1 MADLIIQRNKV
12 WYAKCTF
19 LGVRMR
25 DSLKTTD
32 KDQAVER
39 LFELMLLVREGTY
52 QYHATKFND
61 LAKKFEENPPLRD
74 ARNKLGVLRN
84 HLMPAFKD
92 KTLGEIDFEAWAE
105 EVALNRPRTTA
116 IYFIGVAKSMGLPI
130 PEWKDIPLRQAKRWN
145 ETQIL
150 SEEQVLDVIL
160 NHCTPKKYVPVSLIA
175 CYSTL
180 RRGTIL
186 SLRKKDVDLNDG
198 INVVAGRSVKTA
210 VFIPMHKKL
219 RDAFDLVKVVPMR
232 PDDLWFPDINGDNIG
247 TAVRRAFKKV
257 GISWGTF
264 HHLRHFGACHM
275 LNNGVDIATVSK
287 WLGHKDIA
295 TTMIY
300 ARVNRDTLK
309 DSAKVFDTNLHKSA

>member
-92 KTLGEIDFEAWAE
+92 KTLGVRLILKLGQKKLLLIDQERPPFILLVSPNQWGFPF
-105 EVALNRPRTTA
+105 LSGRIYHYDKRNGGMKHRYFQRNRFWMLSSTIVLP
-116 IYFIGVAKSMGLPI
+116 KSMF
-130 PEWKDIPLRQAKRWN
+130 Q
-145 ETQIL
+145 
-150 SEEQVLDVIL
+150 
-160 NHCTPKKYVPVSLIA
+160 
-175 CYSTL
+175 
-180 RRGTIL
+180 
-186 SLRKKDVDLNDG
+186 
-198 INVVAGRSVKTA
+198 
-210 VFIPMHKKL
+210 
-219 RDAFDLVKVVPMR
+219 
-232 PDDLWFPDINGDNIG
+232 FP
-247 TAVRRAFKKV
+247 
-257 GISWGTF
+257 
-264 HHLRHFGACHM
+264 
-275 LNNGVDIATVSK
+275 
-287 WLGHKDIA
+287 
-295 TTMIY
+295 
-300 ARVNRDTLK
+300 
-309 DSAKVFDTNLHKSA
+309 

>member
-1 MADLIIQRNKV
+1 
-12 WYAKCTF
+12 
-19 LGVRMR
+19 
-25 DSLKTTD
+25 
-32 KDQAVER
+32 
-39 LFELMLLVREGTY
+39 
-52 QYHATKFND
+52 
-61 LAKKFEENPPLRD
+61 
-74 ARNKLGVLRN
+74 
-84 HLMPAFKD
+84 
-92 KTLGEIDFEAWAE
+92 
-105 EVALNRPRTTA
+105 
-116 IYFIGVAKSMGLPI
+116 MGLPI

-219 RDAFDLVKVVPMR
+219 RDAFGLVKVVPMR

-264 HHLRHFGACHM
+264 HNLRHFGACHM

-300 ARVNRDTLK
+300 AVSIVT
-309 DSAKVFDTNLHKSA
+309 H

>member
-116 IYFIGVAKSMGLPI
+116 IYFIGVAKSMGFPFLSGRIYHYDKRNGGMKHRYFQRNRFWMLSSTIVLP
-130 PEWKDIPLRQAKRWN
+130 KSMFQ
-145 ETQIL
+145 
-150 SEEQVLDVIL
+150 
-160 NHCTPKKYVPVSLIA
+160 
-175 CYSTL
+175 
-180 RRGTIL
+180 
-186 SLRKKDVDLNDG
+186 
-198 INVVAGRSVKTA
+198 
-210 VFIPMHKKL
+210 
-219 RDAFDLVKVVPMR
+219 
-232 PDDLWFPDINGDNIG
+232 FP
-247 TAVRRAFKKV
+247 
-257 GISWGTF
+257 
-264 HHLRHFGACHM
+264 
-275 LNNGVDIATVSK
+275 
-287 WLGHKDIA
+287 
-295 TTMIY
+295 
-300 ARVNRDTLK
+300 
-309 DSAKVFDTNLHKSA
+309 

>member
-92 KTLGEIDFEAWAE
+92 KTLGVRLI
-105 EVALNRPRTTA
+105 LKLGQKKLLL
-116 IYFIGVAKSMGLPI
+116 IAKNDRHLFYWCRQINGLPI
-130 PEWKDIPLRQAKRWN
+130 LEWKDIPLRQAKRWN